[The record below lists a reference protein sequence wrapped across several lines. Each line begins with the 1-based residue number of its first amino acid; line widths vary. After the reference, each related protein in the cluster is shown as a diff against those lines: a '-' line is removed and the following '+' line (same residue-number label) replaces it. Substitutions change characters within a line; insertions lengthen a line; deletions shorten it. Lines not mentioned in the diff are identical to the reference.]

1 MFRAILARFRSFV
14 QEFLDIRQEDKLRG
28 AVDQMLRDLETQAG
42 ATSLA
47 MAQADEAYGN
57 LQREIENHESLG
69 RQAEQFLAAG
79 DESAAQRCVTLQLQ
93 SKKEVVRLT
102 ELYQVLQSDAEQAA
116 DAYRRQQYEV
126 ETRARELPQL
136 ESDARVLAARQRV
149 QSAQRHS
156 LEAPKNAFDEAAR
169 ELRIARQAVTNR
181 QVLDSDPNAAID
193 QRIRRTLAENEV
205 DEAMTALR
213 QRVADKSGAI
223 EADFEEVDLNDPV
236 GNAQKLLEA
245 PRFQILQLTGDPAG
259 AKVRRRVS

>member
-1 MFRAILARFRSFV
+1 MFRVIIARFRSFIM
-14 QEFLDIRQEDKLRG
+14 EFLDIRQEDRLRG
-28 AVDQMLRDLETQAG
+28 AVDQMLRDLEAQAG

-57 LQREIENHESLG
+57 LQREMENHESLG
-69 RQAEQFLAAG
+69 RQAEQFLSAG
-79 DESAAQRCVTLQLQ
+79 DEPAAQRCVTLQLQ
-93 SKKEVVRLT
+93 SKKEVTRLT
-102 ELYQVLQSDAEQAA
+102 ELYQLLQSDAEQSA

-126 ETRARELPQL
+126 EARARELPQL

-193 QRIRRTLAENEV
+193 QRIRRTLADNEV
-205 DEAMTALR
+205 DEAMNALR
-213 QRVADKSGAI
+213 QRVADKSGSI
-223 EADFEEVDLNDPV
+223 DVDFTEVDLNDPV
-236 GNAQKLLEA
+236 SNAQKLLEA
-245 PRFQILQLTGDPAG
+245 PRFQVLELTEGPVGVKA
-259 AKVRRRVS
+259 RRRIS